1 MPNRRSRLQ
10 LEHVGRQPKPL
21 KEAERRYFERLGIT
35 LREFVM
41 YDRVSRQMIDAEE
54 TGVIA
59 NFVKANS
66 PANTAGLRANDL
78 ITQIDRQ
85 PVADYAQAV
94 ALMDAIE
101 RDQARSEFVLLIS
114 RGTESQV
121 IRVRLK

>member
-1 MPNRRSRLQ
+1 
-10 LEHVGRQPKPL
+10 
-21 KEAERRYFERLGIT
+21 
-35 LREFVM
+35 M